1 MSLRRKAATSAV
13 FAYLQFGV
21 AIVTGVFL
29 VPLTLHSLGARLWGV
44 WLASGEVLA
53 YAGMTDLGMLA
64 VLPWMIAEAEGRRD
78 RDEIGSLV
86 AQGIWLGGVVAV
98 VYVGVSV
105 VLWQLLPSALFLS
118 AVDRHLVVR
127 PLALTVVMIAATYP
141 LSAYRA
147 YLTGTQDVAF
157 TGGLILLQNA
167 VSAAL
172 TAVLL
177 LKGFGLYALAISA
190 AGPPLAG
197 ALVCLFRA
205 MRLAPDI
212 VFRFALPHLRS
223 LKFLF
228 TNGIGVWFG
237 NLGWQLLAASNGIV
251 ITYLGH
257 PEWVAIY
264 ACTSKLST
272 MCMSLGWV
280 LPDSGHIGL
289 AQLHGE
295 NRSRSRV
302 RDVIVVMQ
310 RLHLVIAGVVAVGLF
325 AFNPAFVAWWV
336 GPQMFGGLSLNAWLA
351 VGVVVH
357 SFTHGLMTSA
367 AITGNR
373 PRVGALALL
382 NGALQAPLA
391 IFLGHRFGLIGVPAA
406 ALVGVA
412 LLSIPGSVRLLRH
425 AADLH
430 ARTLAV
436 DITLPWAA
444 RAVPLLIAAAIVGAF
459 HTAIGVWISAFA
471 ATLLCLGYVWRLRPF
486 YAEGLPL
493 DDRWVGWLRRLHLLP
508 PGAPVASPVS
518 ALEQVGAPR

>member
-1 MSLRRKAATSAV
+1 MSLRHKAATTAV
-13 FAYLQFGV
+13 FAYLQFAL
-21 AIVTGVFL
+21 AIVTGIFL

-64 VLPWMIAEAEGRRD
+64 VLPWMIAEAEGRRN
-78 RDEIGSLV
+78 RDEISGLV

-105 VLWQLLPSALFLS
+105 VLWQLLPSALFLN
-118 AVDRHLVVR
+118 AGDRHLVVR

-157 TGGLILLQNA
+157 IGVMTLAQNA
-167 VSAAL
+167 LSAVL

-177 LKGFGLYALAISA
+177 LKGFGLYALAVA
-190 AGPPLAG
+190 TAGPPLAG
-197 ALVCLFRA
+197 AALYFIRA
-205 MRLAPDI
+205 ARLAPDV
-212 VFRFALPHLRS
+212 VFRFALPHGRT

-228 TNGIGVWFG
+228 SNGIGVWFG

-257 PEWVAIY
+257 PEWVAVY
-264 ACTSKLST
+264 ACTSKLSA
-272 MCMSLGWV
+272 MCMPLAWV

-295 NRSRSRV
+295 NRSAPRV
-302 RDVIVVMQ
+302 RSVIALMQ
-310 RLHLVIAGVVAVGLF
+310 RLHLVIAGVVAVGLL
-325 AFNPAFVAWWV
+325 AFNPAFVTWWV
-336 GPQMFGGLSLNAWLA
+336 GPQMFGGLPLNAWLA
-351 VGVVVH
+351 LGVVVH

-391 IFLGHRFGLIGVPAA
+391 IFLGHRFGIVGVPAA
-406 ALVGVA
+406 AVLGVA
-412 LLSIPGSVRLLRH
+412 MTSLPGSLSLLRGST
-425 AADLH
+425 DLH
-430 ARTLAV
+430 ARALVV
-436 DITLPWAA
+436 DLTLPWAA
-444 RAVPLLIAAAIVGAF
+444 RAVPLLAIAALAGAF
-459 HTAIGVWISAFA
+459 YASVGVWIASVLAS
-471 ATLLCLGYVWRLRPF
+471 LLCLGYVWFLRPF

-493 DDRWVGWLRRLHLLP
+493 DDRWIRWLRRFHLLP
-508 PGAPVASPVS
+508 PAFPGPAASP
-518 ALEQVGAPR
+518 LEEVGAPR